1 MDAVKQKSLPS
12 YRRNRPA
19 GSSLGLESLEDR
31 RLMAD
36 APWGHWPT
44 FLGMDKV
51 FQQYPWLSGSNFNI
65 AVIDKGIDYWHPALG
80 GNQAQ
85 GVKSPKIVNV
95 ADYRDG
101 DADPFPDESEVID
114 KTSAHGTG
122 VAGILV
128 ANPYDSG
135 GKHYQGMLQNSRL
148 YNLRTNRLDSQNT
161 IKLALQWVL
170 ANHEAQNITAVNLT
184 DFIGTARSV
193 TSPVYAA
200 EVKALWEAGVFILT
214 PVANDWLGN
223 PNSTP
228 PTPPKEAIGFPA
240 KDPHIYGSG

>member
-19 GSSLGLESLEDR
+19 GSSLGLESLEER

-51 FQQYPWLSGSNFNI
+51 FQQYPWLSGSNFNV

-135 GKHYQGMLQNSRL
+135 GKHYQGMLQSSKL

-193 TSPVYAA
+193 TSPV
-200 EVKALWEAGVFILT
+200 
-214 PVANDWLGN
+214 
-223 PNSTP
+223 
-228 PTPPKEAIGFPA
+228 
-240 KDPHIYGSG
+240 